1 MLLAWAVQRGTALL
15 TTPKTAA
22 RAREN
27 FDISALPEDALDE
40 INRIQTRQRLNEVVK
55 TGIPG
60 FIPQGR
66 NSMKAKPQQE
76 QSMQEEQIRTALN
89 AHWHASAAGDA
100 NAEHD
105 IYDDDAI
112 CDYPQSGERIL
123 GRSNLQALR
132 SHHPGKPSGFKVKRI
147 LGNGDLWITEYT
159 ITYQERL
166 AYTVSIM
173 EFRNGK
179 VVHETQYF
187 ADPFE
192 APAWRRQWVQQIA

>member
-1 MLLAWAVQRGTALL
+1 HY
-15 TTPKTAA
+15 
-22 RAREN
+22 
-27 FDISALPEDALDE
+27 LPPA
-40 INRIQTRQRLNEVVK
+40 
-55 TGIPG
+55 PG
-60 FIPQGR
+60 FIMLSSSSKRGYSGWASSKGWQGGEMD
-66 NSMKAKPQQE
+66 MKAKPQLE
-76 QSMQEEQIRTALN
+76 QSMREEQIRTALN
-89 AHWHASAAGDA
+89 AHWHASAVGDA

-159 ITYQERL
+159 ITYQGRL

-179 VVHETQYF
+179 V
-187 ADPFE
+187 
-192 APAWRRQWVQQIA
+192 